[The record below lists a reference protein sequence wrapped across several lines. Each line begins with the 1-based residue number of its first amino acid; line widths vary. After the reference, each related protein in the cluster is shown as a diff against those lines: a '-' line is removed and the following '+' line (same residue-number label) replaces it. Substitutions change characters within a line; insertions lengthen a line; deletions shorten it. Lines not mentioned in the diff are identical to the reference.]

1 MKYLFPL
8 LILVGMQSYA
18 QKIKVGIVGMG
29 GYTFRA
35 TYYGDY
41 AQISI
46 KDGATYGAM
55 LTVSPNELLEV
66 GFNYLH
72 QDSEADQKNYY
83 PALGEPSEILN
94 VPIGLNFYEIS
105 IIKNFILQ
113 TDKVVPYA
121 GIDLGL
127 IDFRKKDGTYNSVS
141 GCWGLKAGLK
151 VLFSEAV
158 HLRLQAQLQMPIAG
172 VGVGVGVGTGG
183 ASVGAYGYSSMVQFA
198 FIGGLGYTFGSKKAQ
213 PAPSPVNQTN
223 P

>member
-8 LILVGMQSYA
+8 LLLFGIQTQA
-18 QKIKVGIVGMG
+18 QKKIKVGIVGMG

-46 KDGATYGAM
+46 KDGAVYGAM

-66 GFNYLH
+66 GFSYLH

-83 PALGEPSEILN
+83 PTVGEPSEILN
-94 VPIGLNFYEIS
+94 VPIGLNFYELS
-105 IIKNFILQ
+105 IIKNFILPA
-113 TDKVVPYA
+113 TDKVVPYM
-121 GIDLGL
+121 GIDLGI
-127 IDFRKKDGTYNSVS
+127 IDFRKKDGTYNSIS
-141 GCWGLKAGLK
+141 GAWGLKGGLK
-151 VLFSEAV
+151 IPFSEAL

-183 ASVGAYGYSSMVQFA
+183 ASVGAYGYSSMVQFS
-198 FIGGLGYTFGSKKAQ
+198 FLGGLGYTFGAKKA
-213 PAPSPVNQTN
+213 AAVN
-223 P
+223 